1 MSVPWHVIQFVHCL
15 TVKTFFTITLYG
27 TANSLLAVSGIG
39 WVELIHEISTGPGAL
54 SEFD

>member
-1 MSVPWHVIQFVHCL
+1 MCVPRHVIQFVHCL
-15 TVKTFFTITLYG
+15 IVKTFFTITLYG
-27 TANSLLAVSGIG
+27 TANSQLAVSGIG

>member
-1 MSVPWHVIQFVHCL
+1 MSVPQHVIQFVHCL